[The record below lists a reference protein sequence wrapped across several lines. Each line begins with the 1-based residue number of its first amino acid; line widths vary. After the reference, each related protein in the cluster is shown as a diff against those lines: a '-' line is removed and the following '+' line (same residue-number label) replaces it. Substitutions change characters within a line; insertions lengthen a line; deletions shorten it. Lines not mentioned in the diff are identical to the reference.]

1 MRHIVALQLLRQLV
15 QLADDTMRLLAPD
28 GSFAMPVHD
37 ASILRRRLHFLEEP
51 LEAVSPVNMGDTFSI
66 FSFLQGISIKYFL
79 VFTEVVDESEVN
91 IEGLVGCS

>member
-51 LEAVSPVNMGDTFSI
+51 LEALGFVAVYVSVVCLFLFPERWLKTHLKGEHLFS
-66 FSFLQGISIKYFL
+66 
-79 VFTEVVDESEVN
+79 
-91 IEGLVGCS
+91 